1 MAKEAQEMTTDIA
14 TTTHQNYMISKFEI
28 DDLGGIIQD
37 NLGGEQF
44 DILSLN
50 KIKVPTGGS
59 KTWTIQ
65 TSKGEVDT
73 PTINGVLVYNKV
85 IRVYYEKP
93 FGDGA
98 TLPPNCVSNDGMTG
112 VGVPGGSCLSCPYS
126 KFGSSPDGRKTACPT
141 RRLMFFILEDSML
154 PSVLSVPPSGL
165 KDAKK
170 YLLNLSSEGKRA
182 NSIVTQLTL
191 KKLKSTGGI
200 DYSAIEFKE
209 VGPVANVEK
218 FIAYSKAF
226 KHIIESSEAAFVG
239 SAGSPILNSED
250 EIPF

>member
-1 MAKEAQEMTTDIA
+1 MSKE
-14 TTTHQNYMISKFEI
+14 TTTTELVPAVNTNYMISRFEI
-28 DDLGGIIQD
+28 EDLGGIIQD

-73 PTINGVLVYNKV
+73 QMISGVLVYNKV
-85 IRVYYEKP
+85 IRVYYEKE

-98 TLPPNCVSNDGMTG
+98 ALPPNCISNDGMVG
-112 VGVPGGSCLSCPYS
+112 IGVPGGSCLSCPYS
-126 KFGSSPDGRKTACPT
+126 KFGSSRDGKKTACPT

-182 NSIVTQLTL
+182 NSVVTQLTL
-191 KKLKSTGGI
+191 KRLKSGGGI
-200 DYSAIEFKE
+200 DYSAVEFKE
-209 VGPVANVEK
+209 AGPVSNVEK

-226 KHIIESSEAAFVG
+226 KNIIESSETAFVG
-239 SAGSPILNSED
+239 SVGNPSLNNED
-250 EIPF
+250 DIPF